1 MLADDLA
8 PMRVAAGLTTR
19 RLGRD
24 YRLLAV
30 CASTSDEVARLGR
43 AGAGEGLLVVAERQ
57 THGRGRLGRVWYSPP
72 GDNLYFSLLLR
83 PPIPAA
89 LVPPLTLLV
98 GAVAAEVLVA
108 AGAAARLK
116 WPNDVLLPTPAG
128 PRKAAGI
135 LTEMATER
143 DRVRHVVVG
152 VGINVRGDTFPP
164 ELAAT
169 ATSLHLATGQLLD
182 RAHLLT
188 ALLNTLERAY
198 DTFIAAG
205 PADALARWRA
215 HAALG
220 GRCRI
225 ERDGLI
231 VEGTAED
238 VDQEG
243 ALLVR
248 DDNGTLRR
256 VLSGEIA
263 SSPDP
268 LPDLPLPGPPGRG
281 SG

>member
-1 MLADDLA
+1 MLPDDLSPA
-8 PMRVAAGLTTR
+8 RVAAGLTTG

-30 CASTSDEVARLGR
+30 CGSTSDEAARLGR
-43 AGAGEGLLVVAERQ
+43 AGAADGLLVVAERQ
-57 THGRGRLGRVWYSPP
+57 TAGRGRLGRTWHSPP

-89 LVPPLTLLV
+89 RVPPLTLLV

-108 AGAAARLK
+108 AGAAPRLK

-152 VGINVRGDTFPP
+152 VGINVRGDSFPP
-164 ELAAT
+164 ELAAI
-169 ATSLHLATGQLLD
+169 ATSVQLATGRLLD

-188 ALLNTLERAY
+188 ALLNAFEPAY

-205 PADALARWRA
+205 PADALVRWRA
-215 HAALG
+215 HAPLG
-220 GRCRI
+220 SRCRI
-225 ERDGLI
+225 ERDGLV
-231 VEGTAED
+231 VEGTAID

-248 DDNGTLRR
+248 DDQGTLRR
-256 VLSGEIA
+256 ILSGEIT
-263 SSPDP
+263 
-268 LPDLPLPGPPGRG
+268 
-281 SG
+281 